1 MPNIA
6 TLLKNEISRVARK
19 EQRGDSLA
27 LRKSVSAHRS
37 EIAALKRRV
46 QALEKQLRRLARTG
60 SRAAVAEKTDED
72 AAPSIRYSAKSLASQ
87 RRRLGLSA
95 ADCGLL
101 VGTTAQSIY
110 NWESGKVRPRARHLA
125 AIAALRTLGRKDAAA
140 HLAALRSKR

>member
-87 RRRLGLSA
+87 RRRLALSA

>member
-1 MPNIA
+1 MPFMPNIA

-46 QALEKQLRRLARTG
+46 QALEQQLRRLARAG
-60 SRAAVAEKTDED
+60 RRPVAAPEADD
-72 AAPSIRYSAKSLASQ
+72 AAGSAIRYSARSLASQ

-101 VGTTAQSIY
+101 LGTTAQSIY
-110 NWESGKVRPRARHLA
+110 NWESGKVRPRARHLP
-125 AIAALRTLGRKDAAA
+125 AIAALRKLGRKEAAA
-140 HLAALRSKR
+140 HLASLR